1 MPAAADKPATP
12 ERIVDAGLQLFSD
25 RGFQGTTVGE
35 IERAAGLTPRA
46 GALYKHFPSKESVL
60 EAAFERHVAEIEA
73 LHSAIEMMPLGD
85 LRAELTLLLRWG
97 FQTLARERA
106 LRRIVI
112 TEGDRFPEL
121 KRRFREGVVDRSYAE
136 ATTFIRM
143 KMDSG
148 ELPEGDAEAIAVLIA
163 GSLLGYN
170 LELDVFGRPP
180 AGVDEERLIAAAVE
194 ACMALAGSA

>member
-1 MPAAADKPATP
+1 MLA
-12 ERIVDAGLQLFSD
+12 
-25 RGFQGTTVGE
+25 
-35 IERAAGLTPRA
+35 
-46 GALYKHFPSKESVL
+46 
-60 EAAFERHVAEIEA
+60 AAFERHVAEIEE

-85 LRAELTLLLRWG
+85 MRAELTLLLRWG
-97 FQTLARERA
+97 FQMLARERA

-121 KRRFREGVVDRSYAE
+121 KRRFREAVVDRSYAE

-143 KMDSG
+143 KMESG

-180 AGVDEERLIAAAVE
+180 AGVDEDRLIDAAVE
-194 ACMALAGSA
+194 ACMALARSAPAADGAGA